1 MSNKIVLS
9 PKEETSIL
17 LDGDFDKYSYSKNL
31 KLSLLQ
37 ALAVNTK
44 ISDEIKFMSGMS
56 GKKYRYLINH
66 LVYLIENPRYLE
78 IGSWA
83 GSTVCSALYGNKVK
97 AVCIDNWLKFD
108 TEEYLKKVY
117 NTKDQKKEFEEN
129 IKKVLKSSENIDFK
143 FIESDFR
150 KVNYKELGNFNI
162 YCYDALHDE
171 KSQYEG
177 ISIVQPA
184 LDDVF
189 IIIIDDW
196 NWQEVRKGTLNALG
210 DLKISIISKIEVKT
224 TQDNTMPKLFLG
236 QYSDWHNGYFI
247 AVCKKNSLKT

>member
-17 LDGDFDKYSYSKNL
+17 LDGNFDEHSYSKNL

-177 ISIVQPA
+177 ISIVQSA

-189 IIIIDDW
+189 ILIIDDW
-196 NWQEVRKGTLNALG
+196 NWQEVRKGTLKALD
-210 DLKISIISKIEVKT
+210 DLKISVISKIEVKT
-224 TQDNTMPKLFLG
+224 TQDNSMPKLFLG

-247 AVCKKNSLKT
+247 AVCKKNLIK

>member
-1 MSNKIVLS
+1 MDKKLVLS

-17 LDGDFDKYSYSKNL
+17 FDGDFDKNSYSKNL
-31 KLSLLQ
+31 RLSFFQALSLKS
-37 ALAVNTK
+37 K
-44 ISDEIKFMSGMS
+44 ISDEIKFMTGMS

-66 LVYLIENPRYLE
+66 LVSLIENPRYLE

-83 GSTVCSALYGNKVK
+83 GSTVCSALYGNKAK

-129 IKKVLKSSENIDFK
+129 IEKIKKTSENIEFK

-150 KVNYKELGNFNI
+150 KVNYKEIGNFNI

-171 KSQYEG
+171 KSQFEG
-177 ISIVQPA
+177 IEIAQPA
-184 LDDVF
+184 LDDIF
-189 IIIIDDW
+189 ILIIDDW
-196 NWQEVRKGTLNALG
+196 NWQEVRNGTLKAIEKLN
-210 DLKISIISKIEVKT
+210 ISIISKIEIKT
-224 TQDNTMPKLFLG
+224 TQDNSIPKLFLG

-247 AVCKKNSLKT
+247 AVCEKEKVKK

>member
-1 MSNKIVLS
+1 MDRKLVLS

-17 LDGDFDKYSYSKNL
+17 LDGDFDKNSYSKNL

-37 ALAVNTK
+37 ALAMNTK

-66 LVYLIENPRYLE
+66 LVCLTENPRYLE

-83 GSTVCSALYGNKVK
+83 GSTVCSALYGNKAK

-108 TEEYLKKVY
+108 TEEYVKKVY
-117 NTKDQKKEFEEN
+117 NTKDQKREFEEN
-129 IKKVLKSSENIDFK
+129 IKKVLKTSKNIDFK

-150 KVNYKELGNFNI
+150 KVNYTELGNFNI

-189 IIIIDDW
+189 TLIIDDW
-196 NWQEVRKGTLNALG
+196 NWQEVRKGTLKALD

-247 AVCKKNSLKT
+247 AVCKKTV